1 MRPHPTRALWNVCGA
16 PAMSWSRAMRDNAQ
30 AMAATTARSSVLEHT
45 VKRFAASLLRWRW
58 GVVLLLVGMTS
69 GALCGVARLRVDPSS
84 DRLLPRQGTDAQ
96 VYQSFLTT
104 FGSDEAILVVLHD
117 AQQSLLAPAELAAVR
132 HLTHALE
139 ALPHV
144 AAVQSLTTAPDVG
157 RLRLTPFGLEVPHL
171 VADAPLSEAQIAAI
185 RHNDQVVGT
194 LLAPDL
200 HTAGLVVVPD
210 AAVSGSGTL
219 REAWLAAVRALAVQ
233 HAVDGRQTYVAG
245 TPIERSDV
253 TQYLQRDQHRM
264 IPLVLLV
271 LAVVTY
277 CIYRVTRFAVLA
289 LACVLVSL
297 TWTMGIVGFM
307 GIPLNVIT
315 ALLPAVILV
324 VSVSGV
330 IHLVNEFIDALDT
343 GTGTVA

>member
-1 MRPHPTRALWNVCGA
+1 M
-16 PAMSWSRAMRDNAQ
+16 
-30 AMAATTARSSVLEHT
+30 
-45 VKRFAASLLRWRW
+45 
-58 GVVLLLVGMTS
+58 
-69 GALCGVARLRVDPSS
+69 
-84 DRLLPRQGTDAQ
+84 
-96 VYQSFLTT
+96 
-104 FGSDEAILVVLHD
+104 
-117 AQQSLLAPAELAAVR
+117 R

-144 AAVQSLTTAPDVG
+144 ATVQSLTTVPDMG

-171 VADAPLSEAQIAAI
+171 VADAPLADTQIAAI
-185 RHNDQVVGT
+185 RRNDQVMGT

-210 AAVSGSGTL
+210 DAVSGSGTL
-219 REAWLAAVRALAVQ
+219 RETWIAAVRALAAQ
-233 HAVDGRQTYVAG
+233 HAVAGRQTYVAG

-253 TQYLQRDQHRM
+253 TQYIQRDQHRM

-277 CIYRVTRFAVLA
+277 RIYRVTRFAVLA

-297 TWTMGIVGFM
+297 TWTMGVMGLV

-315 ALLPAVILV
+315 TLLPAVILV
-324 VSVSGV
+324 VSVS
-330 IHLVNEFIDALDT
+330 
-343 GTGTVA
+343 